1 MRRRKFFLIGMA
13 VFFLSVPVLWAAG
26 KDEGMHPANG
36 FFIPEGDAVKGR
48 AAFERLKCAT
58 CHRVEKDAAFTPPV
72 ASKPA
77 PKLGAK
83 QAHYSRGWIANSIV
97 SPSHTIVWDSDGK
110 AEDSELSRMG
120 DFTETMTVRELI
132 DLVAYIKSL
141 EKSREKNDAIKQ

>member
-1 MRRRKFFLIGMA
+1 MRKFFLTAITA
-13 VFFLSVPVLWAAG
+13 FLFSAPALRAAG

-48 AAFERLKCAT
+48 FAFERLKCTT
-58 CHRVEKDAAFTPPV
+58 CHRVENDAAFAPPV

-77 PKLGAK
+77 PTLGLK
-83 QAHYSRGWIANSIV
+83 QSHYSRGWIANSIV

-110 AEDSELSRMG
+110 ADDSDLSRMG

-132 DLVAYIKSL
+132 DIVAYIK
-141 EKSREKNDAIKQ
+141 EKH